1 MFIVISKPTFYALN
15 RKTMFRLFPFPLFFF
30 LLLMGCRQQATTD
43 TAAGPPAAKKEART
57 FDEFGATREDPYY
70 WLNDPTDPEVI
81 QHLEAEN
88 AFCEQQLAHTQA
100 LQDKLYEE
108 LVSRI
113 EQKYESVP
121 TKQNGYWYY
130 VRYEE
135 GNEYPFYCRK
145 KGSMDAPEEVMLDVN
160 EMSKGHKIYQYF
172 VSPDNRTIAF
182 LVDTAGDLR
191 NTLYFKNLET
201 GELLPDQ
208 VSNCSFGG
216 AWASDNKH
224 FFYSLNDKTVRS
236 YLVKRHTLGMGASQ
250 DVEVYNEPDST
261 FSAFISRSWDSRYI
275 FIGSGSTTSSEV
287 WFLSAGQPEGELR
300 VVQPRQKNLEYQVD
314 SYTGNEFH
322 IYNNHQ
328 ARNFKISTAPVG
340 APGMANWKDL
350 VPHNP
355 EALINGYTMREKYLV
370 VQERSKALDQIRVIN
385 RQTGES
391 FYVDFGEEVYTAN
404 MYDPTDEFGSDSIRY
419 NYQSLTTPQS
429 TFGYNLSTRE
439 RKLLKQQKVGGGFDG
454 TLYETKRLWA
464 TAQDGTQVP
473 MSIVYHKELFKK
485 DGSNPCLLYAY
496 GSYGASSMPYFRS
509 DVVSLLDRGF
519 VYAIAHIRG
528 GQEMGRQWYED
539 GKLMKKKN
547 TFTDFIDCGQYL
559 VDKQYTSTE
568 GLFAMG
574 GSAGGMLMGAVT
586 NMRPDLFKGIIARVP
601 WMDVIS
607 DMRNPDLPLT
617 TLEYEEWGNPY
628 EKEAYDYMLSWSPY
642 DNVKPAD
649 YPAILATGG
658 LNDTQVL
665 YHNPAKWVQKIR
677 ENNTGT
683 EPVLFK
689 CNMGAG
695 HAGESGRFASQ
706 KETAMIYAFMVDQVG
721 RLVD

>member
-1 MFIVISKPTFYALN
+1 M
-15 RKTMFRLFPFPLFFF
+15 RKLFPFFF
-30 LLLMGCRQQATTD
+30 LLLLSACRQQAATD
-43 TAAGPPAAKKEART
+43 TAAAGPPAAKKAARA
-57 FDEFGATREDPYY
+57 FEEFGATREDPYY

-81 QHLEAEN
+81 RHLEAEN
-88 AFCEQQLAHTQA
+88 AYCEQQLEHTRA

-108 LVSRI
+108 LVARI
-113 EQKYESVP
+113 EQKYESLPV
-121 TKQNGYWYY
+121 KRNGYWYY

-145 KGSMDAPEEVMLDVN
+145 KGGMDAPEEILLNVN
-160 EMSKGHKIYQYF
+160 EMAKGHKIYRLFQYF
-172 VSPDNRTIAF
+172 VSPDNQKLAF

-191 NTLYFKNLET
+191 NTLYFKDLAT
-201 GELLPDQ
+201 GELLPGQ
-208 VSNCSFGG
+208 ASNCSFSG
-216 AWASDNKH
+216 AWANDSKH

-236 YLVKRHTLGMGASQ
+236 YRIMRHALGADPAQ
-250 DVEVYNEPDST
+250 DEEVYIEPDST
-261 FSAFISRSWDSRYI
+261 FEAFVSRSWDGRYI
-275 FIGSGSTTSSEV
+275 FAGSGSTTSSEV
-287 WFLSAGQPEGELR
+287 WFLSADRPATALK
-300 VVQPRQKNLEYQVD
+300 VVQPRRKNLEYQVE

-322 IYNNHQ
+322 VYNNHQ
-328 ARNFKISTAPVG
+328 AQNFKISTAPVG
-340 APGMANWKDL
+340 TPGLGNWKDL

-355 EALINGYTMREKYLV
+355 EALINGYTVREKYLV

-385 RQTGES
+385 RQSGES
-391 FYVDFGEEVYTAN
+391 YYVDFGEEVYTAG
-404 MYDPTDEFGSDSIRY
+404 MYDPTDEFSSDSIRY

-429 TFGYNLSTRE
+429 AFGYNLSTRE

-454 TLYETKRLWA
+454 ALYETKRLWA
-464 TAQDGTQVP
+464 AAQDGTQVP
-473 MSIVYHKELFKK
+473 ISIVYRK
-485 DGSNPCLLYAY
+485 DQFRQDGGNPCLLYAY
-496 GSYGASSMPYFRS
+496 GSYGSSSMPYFRS
-509 DVVSLLDRGF
+509 DVISLLDRGF

-559 VDKQYTSTE
+559 VDNQYTSTE

-658 LNDTQVL
+658 LNDSQVL

-677 ENNTGT
+677 ESNTGT

>member
-1 MFIVISKPTFYALN
+1 MY
-15 RKTMFRLFPFPLFFF
+15 RLFLLFFILPF
-30 LLLMGCRQQATTD
+30 CGCRQQAATD
-43 TAAGPPAAKKEART
+43 IAAGPPAAKKAAHAFT
-57 FDEFGATREDPYY
+57 EFGAAREDPYY

-88 AFCEQQLAHTQA
+88 AYCEQQLAHTKA
-100 LQDKLYEE
+100 LQDELYEE
-108 LVSRI
+108 LVARI
-113 EQKYESVP
+113 EQKFESLP
-121 TKQNGYWYY
+121 IKRNGYWYY

-145 KGSMDAPEEVMLDVN
+145 KGSLDAAEEVLLDVN
-160 EMSKGHKIYQYF
+160 EMARGHKTYRLFQYSA
-172 VSPDNRTIAF
+172 SPDNRILAF
-182 LVDTAGDLR
+182 LVDTTGGRR
-191 NTLYFKNLET
+191 NTLYFKDLES
-201 GELLPDQ
+201 GELLPDR
-208 VSNCSFGG
+208 VSDCSYDG
-216 AWASDNKH
+216 AWANDSRH
-224 FFYSLNDKTVRS
+224 FFYTLNDKTVRG
-236 YLVKRHTLGMGASQ
+236 YRVMRHRLGAGPEQ
-250 DVEVYNEPDST
+250 DAEIYIEPDST
-261 FSAFISRSWDSRYI
+261 FEAGLSRSWDGRYI
-275 FIGSGSTTSSEV
+275 FVSSASTTSSEF
-287 WFLSAGQPEGELR
+287 WFLDAGQPEGPLK
-300 VVQPRQKNLEYQVD
+300 VVEPRRKGLEYNVE
-314 SYTGNEFH
+314 SYTGREFH

-328 ARNFKISTAPVG
+328 ARNFKISSAPAN
-340 APGMANWKDL
+340 APGMANWKDV

-355 EALINGYTMREKYLV
+355 DVYINGFTVREKYLL
-370 VQERSKALDQIRVIN
+370 VQERSQALDKIRVIS
-385 RQTGES
+385 RQSGES
-391 FYVDFGEEVYTAN
+391 YYVDFGEEVYTAN
-404 MYDPTDEFGSDSIRY
+404 MYGPTDEFSSDSIRY
-419 NYQSLTTPQS
+419 NYQSPATPQS
-429 TFGYNLSTRE
+429 TFGYNLSSRE

-454 TLYETKRLWA
+454 SLYETKRLWA
-464 TAQDGTQVP
+464 TAADGTQVP
-473 MSIVYHKELFKK
+473 LSIVYRRDKFRQ
-485 DGSNPCLLYAY
+485 DGGNPCLLYAY
-496 GSYGASSMPYFRS
+496 GSYGSSSMPYFRS
-509 DVVSLLDRGF
+509 DVISLLDRGF

-574 GSAGGMLMGAVT
+574 GSAGGMLMGAVA
-586 NMRPDLFKGIIARVP
+586 NMRPDLFKGIIAEVP

-695 HAGESGRFASQ
+695 HAGESGRFESQ
-706 KETAMIYAFMVDQVG
+706 KETAMIYAFMVDQVVG
-721 RLVD
+721 LVD